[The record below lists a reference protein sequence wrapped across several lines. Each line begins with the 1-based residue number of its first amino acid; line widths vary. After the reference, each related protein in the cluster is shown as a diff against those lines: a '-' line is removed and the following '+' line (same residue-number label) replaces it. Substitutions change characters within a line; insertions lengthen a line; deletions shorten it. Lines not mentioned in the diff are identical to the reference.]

1 MQNSINHFLPEYRQ
15 MNYKIKTNNN
25 LSISSSKTLYLCE
38 SKERKKERQIN
49 IIIFLLNNIIKTLQ
63 L

>member
-25 LSISSSKTLYLCE
+25 LFSLK
-38 SKERKKERQIN
+38 
-49 IIIFLLNNIIKTLQ
+49 F
-63 L
+63 